1 MSTNNEKPNKNLNEQ
16 NTLNHQENLGQQGNL
31 NKQESLNK
39 QENLNHQNSNFNIP
53 PKKSPWG
60 DIFLGSGL
68 SILLILSMFATL
80 YIGKVGITS
89 MVILAL
95 ISASTFLAVRFI
107 RRKRPIAGKIL
118 LGAVVPLTLILL
130 IFGACFVSL
139 GVL

>member
-1 MSTNNEKPNKNLNEQ
+1 MSTNNEKPNNNLNEQ
-16 NTLNHQENLGQQGNL
+16 STLNHQENLGQQG
-31 NKQESLNK
+31 SLNK

-60 DIFLGSGL
+60 DIFLGLGL
-68 SILLILSMFATL
+68 SLLLILSMFATL

-95 ISASTFLAVRFI
+95 ISASTFLSVRFI

-118 LGAVVPLTLILL
+118 LSTVIPLTLILL

>member
-1 MSTNNEKPNKNLNEQ
+1 MSTNNEQPNNNLDEQ
-16 NTLNHQENLGQQGNL
+16 STLNHQENLGQQWSL
-31 NKQESLNK
+31 NKQESLN
-39 QENLNHQNSNFNIP
+39 HQNPNFNSP

-60 DIFLGSGL
+60 EIFLGLGL
-68 SILLILSMFATL
+68 SLLLILSMFATL

-95 ISASTFLAVRFI
+95 ISTSTFLAVRFI